1 MKLAKLSLV
10 VGAFA
15 LAICLNPTVSWSTRA
30 YASMVS
36 GQVTATPGNGEVEI
50 AHHLY
55 HVQAGSAAAKALNSI
70 YVGQNV
76 DAFLDGPAGGANLEI
91 VMLTIHPAS

>member
-15 LAICLNPTVSWSTRA
+15 LAISLTPHVGWSTRA
-30 YASMVS
+30 YAAMVS
-36 GQVTATPGNGEVEI
+36 GQVTAAPGNGEIEI

-55 HVQAGSAAAKALNSI
+55 HVRTGSAAAKALGTI

-76 DAFLDGPAGGANLEI
+76 DALLDGPVGGTNLEI
-91 VMLTIHPAS
+91 VTLTIHPAS